1 MESCPEDLH
10 KLAKMVITQCK
21 MKEFSLAVAES
32 PTGGY
37 LCHQLTNVDGCSK
50 VFIGGFVSY
59 SANMKNYTLK
69 VDFDTIN
76 ECGVISPET
85 TEAMLD
91 GIKHVIDADIGIA
104 ISGVAGSKMLEGK
117 PRGLVYIGIF
127 IGNMCREVR
136 KFQFNGTRLEIKHA
150 TVKATFEF
158 LLEFLDKV

>member
-10 KLAKMVITQCK
+10 ELAKMVITQCK
-21 MKEFSLAVAES
+21 MKEYSLAVAES

-37 LCHQLTNVDGCSK
+37 LSHQLTNVDGCSK

-85 TEAMLD
+85 TE
-91 GIKHVIDADIGIA
+91 
-104 ISGVAGSKMLEGK
+104 
-117 PRGLVYIGIF
+117 
-127 IGNMCREVR
+127 
-136 KFQFNGTRLEIKHA
+136 QQ
-150 TVKATFEF
+150 
-158 LLEFLDKV
+158 